1 MDSNKINIS
10 KIETFLNEKIDNV
23 VSKNTFVG
31 SKVPDK
37 TAIPADWKDI
47 VLIDIPNGVRDFE
60 AYGQGTV
67 LVSLFARPMESGRKN
82 VAVLSKMEESL
93 NQVIKS
99 NTDKTYTLSRRLT
112 YTGYDSDIDWHFN
125 TIEVIIKIFKQT

>member
-37 TAIPADWKDI
+37 TAIPTDWKDI
-47 VLIDIPNGVRDFE
+47 CLIDIPNGVRDFD
-60 AYGQGTV
+60 AYGKGTV
-67 LVSLFARPMESGRKN
+67 LVYLFARPQESGRKN
-82 VAVLSKMEESL
+82 VAVLSKMEASL
-93 NQVIKS
+93 NEVINTSS
-99 NTDKTYTLSRRLT
+99 NDTYLLKRRLT
-112 YTGYDSDIDWHFN
+112 FTGYDMNIDWHYN
-125 TIEVIIKIFKQT
+125 VIEITLTIL

>member
-37 TAIPADWKDI
+37 TAIPTDWNDI
-47 VLIDIPNGVRDFE
+47 VLIDIPNGVRDFD
-60 AYGQGTV
+60 AYGKGTV
-67 LVSLFARPMESGRKN
+67 LVYLFARPQESGRKN
-82 VAVLSKMEESL
+82 VAVLSKMEARL
-93 NQVIKS
+93 NEVINTSS
-99 NTDKTYTLSRRLT
+99 NDTYLLKRRLT
-112 YTGYDSDIDWHFN
+112 FTGYDMNIDWHYN
-125 TIEVIIKIFKQT
+125 VIEITLTIL

>member
-1 MDSNKINIS
+1 MNK
-10 KIETFLNEKIDNV
+10 KIDNV

-125 TIEVIIKIFKQT
+125 TIEVIIKIF

>member
-47 VLIDIPNGVRDFE
+47 VLIDIPNGVRDFD
-60 AYGQGTV
+60 AFGQGTV

-82 VAVLSKMEESL
+82 VAVFSKMEESL

-125 TIEVIIKIFKQT
+125 TIEVIIKIF

>member
-10 KIETFLNEKIDNV
+10 KIESFLNGKIDNV

-37 TAIPADWKDI
+37 TAIPTDWKDI

-82 VAVLSKMEESL
+82 VAVLSQMEASL
-93 NQVIKS
+93 NEVIKS

-125 TIEVIIKIFKQT
+125 TIEVIIKIF

>member
-10 KIETFLNEKIDNV
+10 KIETFLNKKIDNV
-23 VSKNTFVG
+23 LSKNTFVG

-37 TAIPADWKDI
+37 TAIPTDWKDM
-47 VLIDIPNGVRDFE
+47 VLIDIPNGVRDFD
-60 AYGQGTV
+60 AFGQGTV

-93 NQVIKS
+93 NEVIES

-125 TIEVIIKIFKQT
+125 TIEVIIKIF

>member
-23 VSKNTFVG
+23 VSNNTFVG

-93 NQVIKS
+93 NEVIKS

-125 TIEVIIKIFKQT
+125 TIEVIIKIF

>member
-37 TAIPADWKDI
+37 TAIPSDWKDM
-47 VLIDIPNGVRDFE
+47 VLIDIPNGVRDFD
-60 AYGQGTV
+60 AFGQGTV

-82 VAVLSKMEESL
+82 VAVLSRMEESL
-93 NQVIKS
+93 NEVIKS

-125 TIEVIIKIFKQT
+125 TIEVIIKVF

>member
-47 VLIDIPNGVRDFE
+47 VLIDIPNGVRDFD

-93 NQVIKS
+93 NEVIKS
-99 NTDKTYTLSRRLT
+99 NTDKTYNLSRRLT

-125 TIEVIIKIFKQT
+125 TIEVIIKVF

>member
-47 VLIDIPNGVRDFE
+47 VLIDIPNGVRDFD

-93 NQVIKS
+93 NEVIKS

-125 TIEVIIKIFKQT
+125 TIEVIIKVF

>member
-82 VAVLSKMEESL
+82 VAVLSKMEERL
-93 NQVIKS
+93 NEVIKS

-125 TIEVIIKIFKQT
+125 TIEVIIKVF

>member
-82 VAVLSKMEESL
+82 VAVLSKMEERL

-99 NTDKTYTLSRRLT
+99 NTDKNYTLSRRLT

-125 TIEVIIKIFKQT
+125 TIEVIIKIF

>member
-10 KIETFLNEKIDNV
+10 KIESFLNGKIDNV

-37 TAIPADWKDI
+37 TAIPADWKDM

-125 TIEVIIKIFKQT
+125 TIEVIIKIF

>member
-37 TAIPADWKDI
+37 TAIPADWKNI

-125 TIEVIIKIFKQT
+125 TIEVIIKIF

>member
-10 KIETFLNEKIDNV
+10 KIESFLNGKIDNV

-93 NQVIKS
+93 NEVIKS

-125 TIEVIIKIFKQT
+125 TIEVIIKIF

>member
-10 KIETFLNEKIDNV
+10 KIETSLNEKIDNV

-93 NQVIKS
+93 NEVIKS

-125 TIEVIIKIFKQT
+125 TIEVIIKIF

>member
-37 TAIPADWKDI
+37 TAIPADWKDM

-93 NQVIKS
+93 NEVIKS

-125 TIEVIIKIFKQT
+125 TIEVIIKVF

>member
-1 MDSNKINIS
+1 MDKNIMNIS
-10 KIETFLNEKIDNV
+10 KIETYLNDIIDNV
-23 VSKNTFVG
+23 VSSNTFFTVL
-31 SKVPDK
+31 PDPSVVK
-37 TAIPADWKDI
+37 ASDWDDM
-47 VLIDIPNGVRDFE
+47 VLINIPEGIKDFE

-67 LVSLFARPMESGRKN
+67 LVSLFARPMESGKKN

-93 NQVIKS
+93 NEVIKS

-125 TIEVIIKIFKQT
+125 TIEVIIKVF

>member
-37 TAIPADWKDI
+37 TAIPTDWNDI

-82 VAVLSKMEESL
+82 VAVLSRMEESL
-93 NQVIKS
+93 NGVIKS

-125 TIEVIIKIFKQT
+125 TIEVIIKIF

>member
-23 VSKNTFVG
+23 VSKNTFVE

-82 VAVLSKMEESL
+82 VAVLSRMEESL
-93 NQVIKS
+93 NEVIKS

-125 TIEVIIKIFKQT
+125 TIEVIIKIF

>member
-47 VLIDIPNGVRDFE
+47 VLIDIPNGVRDFD

-93 NQVIKS
+93 NEVIKS

-125 TIEVIIKIFKQT
+125 TIEVIIKIF

>member
-47 VLIDIPNGVRDFE
+47 VLIDIPNGIRDFD
-60 AYGQGTV
+60 AFGRGTV
-67 LVSLFARPMESGRKN
+67 LIYLFARPQESGRKN
-82 VAVLSKMEESL
+82 VA
-93 NQVIKS
+93 
-99 NTDKTYTLSRRLT
+99 TLSAMEKKLNEVIESSDNDTYHLKRRMTL
-112 YTGYDSDIDWHFN
+112 TGYDTDIDWHYN
-125 TIEVIIKIFKQT
+125 VIEITISIY

>member
-1 MDSNKINIS
+1 MDSNPINIS

-82 VAVLSKMEESL
+82 VAVLSRMEESL
-93 NQVIKS
+93 NEVIKS

-125 TIEVIIKIFKQT
+125 TIEVIIKIF

>member
-10 KIETFLNEKIDNV
+10 KIETFLYEKIDNV

-82 VAVLSKMEESL
+82 VAVLSQMEESL
-93 NQVIKS
+93 NEVIKS

-125 TIEVIIKIFKQT
+125 TIEVIIKIF